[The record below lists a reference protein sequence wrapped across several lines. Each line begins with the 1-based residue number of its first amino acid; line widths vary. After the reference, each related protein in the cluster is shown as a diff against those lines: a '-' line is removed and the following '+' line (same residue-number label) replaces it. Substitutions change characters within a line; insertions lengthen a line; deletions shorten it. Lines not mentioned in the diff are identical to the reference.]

1 MLVGEASLAAGE
13 DAMAEIGLGVVGC
26 AGRMGRTLLKEIDA
40 TEGVRIAGGTE
51 RPGHEVIGE
60 DVAGQ
65 AGLAAC
71 GLAVGE
77 EAAALFE
84 IADVVLDFT
93 QPEATIRHVALAAE
107 LATPMVVGTTGT
119 EGETDARIA
128 EAAKATAIVKAANM
142 SVGVNLLLQLTRQVA
157 AVLGPDFDIEIVE
170 MHHRHKVDAPS
181 GTALAL
187 GRAAAAGRGVEH
199 DAVAARGRDGIT
211 GPRRRGDIGYAV
223 LRGGNVAG
231 EHSVVFAADNE
242 RIELTHKAGD
252 RAIFARG
259 GVRAAL
265 WVHDKPPGLYSLIDV
280 LGLQS

>member
-1 MLVGEASLAAGE
+1 
-13 DAMAEIGLGVVGC
+13 MADVGLGIVGC
-26 AGRMGRTLLKEIDA
+26 AGRMGRTLLREISA
-40 TEGVRIAGGTE
+40 TKGARIAGGTE
-51 RPGHEVIGE
+51 RSGHAALGQ
-60 DVAGQ
+60 DVGAQ
-65 AGLAAC
+65 AGLDAC
-71 GLAVGE
+71 GSIVGDD
-77 EAAALFE
+77 AAALFAA
-84 IADVVLDFT
+84 ADVVLDFT
-93 QPEATIRHVALAAE
+93 TPEATRRHVALAAE
-107 LATPMVVGTTGT
+107 TGTALVVGTTGT
-119 EGETDARIA
+119 EGETDAAIA
-128 EAAKATAIVKAANM
+128 EAARRTAIVKAANM
-142 SVGVNLLLQLTRQVA
+142 SLGVNLLLRLTRQVA
-157 AVLGPDFDIEIVE
+157 AILDPDFDIEIIE

-211 GPRRRGDIGYAV
+211 GARRRGDIGYAV

-265 WVHDKPPGLYSLIDV
+265 WVHDQPPGLYTVFDV
-280 LGLQS
+280 LGFKD